1 MARGHREQELTI
13 VFQGRTT
20 AFPLPP
26 SIFIFPFSTFPTRQS
41 TFSSLTLPLLETFL
55 LRFEET
61 EMETGTEKSREESYY
76 RRFIRTNNLCS
87 IKLRKISRVVIVHG
101 TLNGFKARLIDTSR
115 AQPISS
121 LQATL
126 RLRDIILRRRM
137 SLLINI
143 VAKIK

>member
-55 LRFEET
+55 LRFEE
-61 EMETGTEKSREESYY
+61 MEKSREESYY

-87 IKLRKISRVVIVHG
+87 IKLRKIWRVVIVHG